1 MHRWQKFRASAASIQ
16 QPWKGDKQKI
26 HNLRGF
32 RRTAA
37 TGYCASRPGGNAAF
51 VFGLCPLLRFPA
63 SPTSKPL
70 THGSEQFLGGKLTRT
85 LASDNRIPEGAPMAN
100 ESTVSIQQAER
111 VDHQLVRGIGIP
123 ALNANIISST
133 IGAGIFVIPATVA
146 KGLGSAAP
154 LAFICCAI
162 AMVLFV
168 TCFAIAGSRVSLTG
182 GLYAYVEV
190 AFGRYVGFLTGMLY
204 FLTAIG
210 AVAGVV
216 NVLANSVALVVPFL
230 GSPMMRIVV
239 MFAVYASLV
248 LINIRGVREGAGAVT
263 VITVAKLLPLLL
275 FVGVGIFFIHP
286 PNLAW
291 SDWPSSKSL
300 GDAVILLIFAF
311 VGIEV
316 ALIPSGEVKNPA
328 RTVPRSA
335 YLALVVTTIIYLM
348 IQLVA
353 QGTLS
358 ADLANHPDAP
368 LAESA
373 AKFLGNLGRMILL
386 AGASISAFGFVT
398 SDILSSPRMIFA
410 FGRDGALPQ
419 FFAHVHPRYRSP
431 DVAIMTY
438 ATLAFALSV
447 TGTFEQ
453 LAVLSNVA
461 VLLMYLLCC
470 AACWFL
476 VQRDV
481 RADGQPFNFPG
492 MTIVP
497 ALAIV
502 AIIWIL
508 AHATVREFAVNGIVL
523 AIASIVYLISVQLRQ
538 KS

>member
-1 MHRWQKFRASAASIQ
+1 MAHETAISI
-16 QPWKGDKQKI
+16 D
-26 HNLRGF
+26 R
-32 RRTAA
+32 
-37 TGYCASRPGGNAAF
+37 
-51 VFGLCPLLRFPA
+51 
-63 SPTSKPL
+63 
-70 THGSEQFLGGKLTRT
+70 
-85 LASDNRIPEGAPMAN
+85 
-100 ESTVSIQQAER
+100 AER
-111 VDHQLVRGIGIP
+111 VDHQLVRGIGVP
-123 ALNANIISST
+123 ALTANIVSST

-146 KGLGSAAP
+146 RGLGSAAP
-154 LAFICCAI
+154 FAFVCCAV

-190 AFGRYVGFLTGMLY
+190 AFGRYVGFLAGMLY
-204 FLTAIG
+204 FLTALG

-230 GSPMMRIVV
+230 ASPLMRVLV
-239 MFAVYASLV
+239 MLAVYGLLV
-248 LINIRGVREGAGAVT
+248 FINIRGVREGAGAVT
-263 VITVAKLLPLLL
+263 VITFAKLLPLLL
-275 FVGVGIFFIHP
+275 FICVGIFFIHA

-291 SDWPSSKSL
+291 SGWPSSKSL

-335 YLALVVTTIIYLM
+335 YLALIVTTIIYLM

-353 QGTLS
+353 QGTLG
-358 ADLANHPDAP
+358 ANLAKYSDAP

-373 AKFLGNLGRMILL
+373 AKFLGNLGRTILL

-431 DVAIMTY
+431 DVAIITY
-438 ATLAFALSV
+438 ATLAFALSIS
-447 TGTFEQ
+447 GTFEK

-481 RADGQPFNFPG
+481 RSDGEPFNFPG
-492 MTIVP
+492 MKIVP
-497 ALAIV
+497 ALAIL

-508 AHATVREFAVNGIVL
+508 AHATLREFVVTGIVL
-523 AIASIVYLISVQLRQ
+523 ALASIMYLLRGQLRR

>member
-1 MHRWQKFRASAASIQ
+1 MAEEATLSI
-16 QPWKGDKQKI
+16 
-26 HNLRGF
+26 
-32 RRTAA
+32 
-37 TGYCASRPGGNAAF
+37 
-51 VFGLCPLLRFPA
+51 
-63 SPTSKPL
+63 
-70 THGSEQFLGGKLTRT
+70 E
-85 LASDNRIPEGAPMAN
+85 
-100 ESTVSIQQAER
+100 QAER

-123 ALNANIISST
+123 ALTANIVSST

-146 KGLGSAAP
+146 KRLGPAAP
-154 LAFICCAI
+154 LAFVCCAI

-190 AFGRYVGFLTGMLY
+190 TFGRYVGFLAGILY
-204 FLTAIG
+204 FLTALG

-216 NVLANSVALVVPFL
+216 NVLANSVALVVPSL
-230 GSPMMRIVV
+230 GSPVMRIVV
-239 MFAVYASLV
+239 MLAVYGSLV
-248 LINIRGVREGAGAVT
+248 FINIRGVRKGAGAVT
-263 VITVAKLLPLLL
+263 VVTLAKLVPLLL
-275 FVGVGIFFIHP
+275 FTCAGIFFIHP
-286 PNLAW
+286 ANLSWSAW
-291 SDWPSSKSL
+291 PGSKAL
-300 GDAVILLIFAF
+300 GDSVIVLIFAF

-335 YLALVVTTIIYLM
+335 YLALVITTIIYIM
-348 IQLVA
+348 IQIVA
-353 QGTLS
+353 QGTLG
-358 ADLANHPDAP
+358 ADLANYPDAP

-373 AKFLGNLGRMILL
+373 AKFLGNFGRTILL
-386 AGASISAFGFVT
+386 AGATISAFGFVT

-431 DVAIMTY
+431 DVAIITY
-438 ATLAFALSV
+438 ALLAFALSV

-476 VQRDV
+476 VQRNV
-481 RADGQPFNFPG
+481 RTDPASAGVNFPG
-492 MTIVP
+492 MKIVP

-508 AHATVREFAVNGIVL
+508 AHATAWEFAVNGIVL
-523 AIASIVYLISVQLRQ
+523 IVGSGLYFLRR
-538 KS
+538 SSARS

>member
-1 MHRWQKFRASAASIQ
+1 M
-16 QPWKGDKQKI
+16 
-26 HNLRGF
+26 
-32 RRTAA
+32 
-37 TGYCASRPGGNAAF
+37 
-51 VFGLCPLLRFPA
+51 
-63 SPTSKPL
+63 
-70 THGSEQFLGGKLTRT
+70 TH
-85 LASDNRIPEGAPMAN
+85 DAPMAD
-100 ESTVSIQQAER
+100 ESPSWIQQEER
-111 VDHQLVRGIGIP
+111 IDHQLVRGIGIS
-123 ALNANIISST
+123 ALTANIVSST
-133 IGAGIFVIPATVA
+133 IGAGIFVIPAIVA
-146 KGLGSAAP
+146 KGLGPAAP
-154 LAFICCAI
+154 LAFVCCAI

-190 AFGRYVGFLTGMLY
+190 AFGPYVGFLAGMLY
-204 FLTAIG
+204 FLTALG

-216 NVLANSVALVVPFL
+216 NVFANSVSLVVPFL
-230 GSPMMRIVV
+230 GGPIIRIVV
-239 MFAVYASLV
+239 MLGVYGVLV
-248 LINIRGVREGAGAVT
+248 LINIRGVRQGAGAVT

-275 FVGVGIFFIHP
+275 FICVGIFFIHA

-291 SDWPSSKSL
+291 SGWPTSKSL

-335 YLALVVTTIIYLM
+335 YLALVITTIVYLM

-353 QGTLS
+353 QGTLG
-358 ADLANHPDAP
+358 ADLGNHPEAP
-368 LAESA
+368 LAESG
-373 AKFLGNLGRMILL
+373 AKFLGNLGRLILL

-410 FGRDGALPQ
+410 FGRDGALPR

-431 DVAIMTY
+431 DVAIITY

-447 TGTFEQ
+447 SGTFEG

-470 AACWFL
+470 AACWIL

-481 RADGQPFNFPG
+481 RSDGEPFKFPG
-492 MTIVP
+492 MKIVP
-497 ALAIV
+497 ALAII

-508 AHATVREFAVNGIVL
+508 MHATAREFLVTAIVL
-523 AIASIVYLISVQLRQ
+523 VLSSVFYFTRRGFRR

>member
-1 MHRWQKFRASAASIQ
+1 MADETPSIQ
-16 QPWKGDKQKI
+16 
-26 HNLRGF
+26 R
-32 RRTAA
+32 A
-37 TGYCASRPGGNAAF
+37 
-51 VFGLCPLLRFPA
+51 
-63 SPTSKPL
+63 
-70 THGSEQFLGGKLTRT
+70 EQ
-85 LASDNRIPEGAPMAN
+85 
-100 ESTVSIQQAER
+100 

-123 ALNANIISST
+123 ALTANIVSST

-146 KGLGSAAP
+146 AGLGPAAP

-190 AFGRYVGFLTGMLY
+190 AFGKYVGFLAGILY
-204 FLTAIG
+204 FLTALG

-216 NVLANSVALVVPFL
+216 NVLANSIALVIPFL
-230 GSPMMRIVV
+230 GGPLMRIVV
-239 MFAVYASLV
+239 MLTVYGVLV

-263 VITVAKLLPLLL
+263 TITVAKLLPLLL
-275 FVGVGIFFIHP
+275 FIGVGIFFINP
-286 PNLAW
+286 QNL
-291 SDWPSSKSL
+291 SWPGWPGSKAL
-300 GDAVILLIFAF
+300 GDSVILLIFAF

-335 YLALVVTTIIYLM
+335 YLALVITTIIYIL

-353 QGTLS
+353 QGTLGV
-358 ADLANHPDAP
+358 DLANHKDAP
-368 LAESA
+368 LAEA
-373 AKFLGNLGRMILL
+373 AARFLGDSGRIVLL
-386 AGASISAFGFVT
+386 AGATISAFGFVT

-410 FGRDGALPQ
+410 FGRDGALPNW
-419 FFAHVHPRYRSP
+419 FAHVHPRYRSP
-431 DVAIMTY
+431 DVAIITY
-438 ATLAFALSV
+438 YAALAFLLSIS
-447 TGTFEQ
+447 GTFEK

-481 RADGQPFNFPG
+481 RADGAQPFNFPG
-492 MTIVP
+492 MKIVP

-508 AHATVREFAVNGIVL
+508 AHATAWEFEVNGIVL
-523 AIASIVYLISVQLRQ
+523 AVASVFYFLRA
-538 KS
+538 KLRST

>member
-1 MHRWQKFRASAASIQ
+1 M
-16 QPWKGDKQKI
+16 G
-26 HNLRGF
+26 
-32 RRTAA
+32 
-37 TGYCASRPGGNAAF
+37 
-51 VFGLCPLLRFPA
+51 
-63 SPTSKPL
+63 
-70 THGSEQFLGGKLTRT
+70 
-85 LASDNRIPEGAPMAN
+85 N
-100 ESTVSIQQAER
+100 ESTSSLEQAER
-111 VDHQLVRGIGIP
+111 VDHQLVRGIGVP
-123 ALNANIISST
+123 ALTANIVSST

-154 LAFICCAI
+154 FAFLCCAI

-190 AFGRYVGFLTGMLY
+190 AFGRYVGFLAGMLY

-216 NVLANSVALVVPFL
+216 NVLANSVALVAPFL
-230 GSPMMRIVV
+230 GGPIMRVAV
-239 MFAVYASLV
+239 MFVVYASLV
-248 LINIRGVREGAGAVT
+248 LINIRGVRQGAGAVT

-275 FVGVGIFFIHP
+275 FVGVGIFFIHA

-291 SDWPSSKSL
+291 SSWPSSKSL

-335 YLALVVTTIIYLM
+335 YLALVITTLIYLM

-353 QGTLS
+353 QGTLGS
-358 ADLANHPDAP
+358 DLGNHPDAP

-373 AKFLGNLGRMILL
+373 AQFLGNLGRTILL

-431 DVAIMTY
+431 DVAIITY
-438 ATLAFALSV
+438 AVLAFALSV

-470 AACWFL
+470 AGCWFL
-476 VQRDV
+476 VQRDI
-481 RADGQPFNFPG
+481 RTEGQPFNFPG
-492 MTIVP
+492 MKIVP
-497 ALAIV
+497 ALAII

-508 AHATVREFAVNGIVL
+508 AHATAREFVVTAIVL
-523 AIASIVYLISVQLRQ
+523 VLASILYLARKEFLR
-538 KS
+538 KA